1 MNDKDRHTHCP
12 GGVLYLYPKGAINMT
27 IGAWI
32 GFVVVALILIL
43 IGLLAGV
50 SLGDGGAGPAVVGT
64 LCGVIVSAILLGFM
78 LWYFGSTE
86 TGKRAMKS
94 QESEFNGGIEQ
105 TVKVYDVKGDI
116 IAEYEGKF
124 DIDSNENRIIF
135 DDENGK
141 RHIIYY
147 KTATV
152 VIDEK

>member
-1 MNDKDRHTHCP
+1 
-12 GGVLYLYPKGAINMT
+12 MT

-32 GFVVVALILIL
+32 GFVVVALILIA
-43 IGLLAGV
+43 IGLSAGV
-50 SLGDGGAGPAVVGT
+50 SLGDGEAAPAVVGT
-64 LCGVIVSAILLGFM
+64 LCGMIVSAILLGFM

-86 TGKRAMKS
+86 KGKRAMKS
-94 QESEFNGGIEQ
+94 QESNFNGGIER
-105 TVKVYDVKGDI
+105 TVKVYDIKGEI

-124 DIDSNENRIIF
+124 DVDYNENRIIF

-147 KTATV
+147 NTATV

>member
-1 MNDKDRHTHCP
+1 
-12 GGVLYLYPKGAINMT
+12 MT

-32 GFVVVALILIL
+32 GFVVVALILII

-50 SLGDGGAGPAVVGT
+50 SLGDGRAGPAVVGT
-64 LCGVIVSAILLGFM
+64 LCGVIASTILLGFM

-86 TGKRAMKS
+86 EGKRAMKS
-94 QESEFNGGIEQ
+94 QESNFNGGIEQ

>member
-1 MNDKDRHTHCP
+1 
-12 GGVLYLYPKGAINMT
+12 MT

-32 GFVVVALILIL
+32 GFIIAALIIII
-43 IGLLAGV
+43 IGLSAGV
-50 SLGDGGAGPAVVGT
+50 TLGDGKAAPAVVGT
-64 LCGVIVSAILLGFM
+64 LCGVIINAIILGFM
-78 LWYFGSTE
+78 LWYFSNTE
-86 TGKRAMKS
+86 NGKRAMKS
-94 QESEFNGGIEQ
+94 QESNFNGGIER
-105 TVKVYDVKGDI
+105 TVKVYDIKGEI

-124 DIDSNENRIIF
+124 DVDYNESRIIF

>member
-1 MNDKDRHTHCP
+1 
-12 GGVLYLYPKGAINMT
+12 MT
-27 IGAWI
+27 VGAWV
-32 GFVVVALILIL
+32 GFVIAALIFII
-43 IGLLAGV
+43 IGLSAGNT
-50 SLGDGGAGPAVVGT
+50 LGDGKAVPVVVGL
-64 LCGVIVSAILLGFM
+64 LCGMIVSAILLGFM

-86 TGKRAMKS
+86 KGKRAMKS
-94 QESEFNGGIEQ
+94 QESNLNGGIER
-105 TVKVYDVKGDI
+105 TVKVYDIKGKI

-124 DIDSNENRIIF
+124 DVEYNESRIIF

>member
-1 MNDKDRHTHCP
+1 
-12 GGVLYLYPKGAINMT
+12 MT

-32 GFVVVALILIL
+32 GFIIAALILI
-43 IGLLAGV
+43 IVGLSAGV
-50 SLGDGGAGPAVVGT
+50 SLGDGKAAPAVVGT
-64 LCGVIVSAILLGFM
+64 LCGVIASVLMLGFM

-86 TGKRAMKS
+86 KGKRAMKT
-94 QESEFNGGIEQ
+94 QESNFNGGIER
-105 TVKVYDVKGDI
+105 TVKVYDIKGEI

-124 DIDSNENRIIF
+124 DVDYNESRIIF

-147 KTATV
+147 NTATV

>member
-1 MNDKDRHTHCP
+1 
-12 GGVLYLYPKGAINMT
+12 MT
-27 IGAWI
+27 IGAWV
-32 GFVVVALILIL
+32 GFIIAALILI
-43 IGLLAGV
+43 IMGLSTGV
-50 SLGDGGAGPAVVGT
+50 TLGDGKAAPAVVGT
-64 LCGVIVSAILLGFM
+64 LCGMIVSAFLLGFM

-94 QESEFNGGIEQ
+94 QESNFNGGIER
-105 TVKVYDVKGDI
+105 TVKVYDIKGDI

-124 DIDSNENRIIF
+124 DVDYNESRIIF

-152 VIDEK
+152 IIDEK

>member
-1 MNDKDRHTHCP
+1 
-12 GGVLYLYPKGAINMT
+12 MT
-27 IGAWI
+27 IGAWVC
-32 GFVVVALILIL
+32 FVIAALILII
-43 IGLLAGV
+43 IGLAAGI
-50 SLGDGGAGPAVVGT
+50 SLGDGKAAPAVVGT
-64 LCGVIVSAILLGFM
+64 LCGVIASAIILGFM
-78 LWYFGSTE
+78 LWYFGNTE
-86 TGKRAMKS
+86 KGKRAMKT
-94 QESEFNGGIEQ
+94 QESNLNGGIER

-116 IAEYEGKF
+116 IAEYEGEF

>member
-1 MNDKDRHTHCP
+1 
-12 GGVLYLYPKGAINMT
+12 MT
-27 IGAWI
+27 IGAWV
-32 GFVVVALILIL
+32 GFIVVALILI
-43 IGLLAGV
+43 IVGLSAGV
-50 SLGDGGAGPAVVGT
+50 SIGDGGAAPAVVGT
-64 LCGVIVSAILLGFM
+64 LCGVIASAIILGFM
-78 LWYFGSTE
+78 LWYFGNTE
-86 TGKRAMKS
+86 KGKRAMKTQDS
-94 QESEFNGGIEQ
+94 NFNGGIER

>member
-1 MNDKDRHTHCP
+1 
-12 GGVLYLYPKGAINMT
+12 MT
-27 IGAWI
+27 IGAWV
-32 GFVVVALILIL
+32 GFVIAALILI
-43 IGLLAGV
+43 IVGLSAGV
-50 SLGDGGAGPAVVGT
+50 SLGEGKAAPAVVGT
-64 LCGVIVSAILLGFM
+64 LCGVIASVLVLFFM

-86 TGKRAMKS
+86 KGKRAMKT
-94 QESEFNGGIEQ
+94 QESNLNGGIER
-105 TVKVYDVKGDI
+105 TVKVYDINGEIV
-116 IAEYEGKF
+116 AEYEGKF